1 MVEGNDY
8 WIDDDESIFALSI
21 FFFAA
26 VPGSDGSNDNENV
39 SIDVYLDAFLHPP
52 SPLSPS
58 NSSSSPTCL
67 RWTFSPPPQSCCLF
81 YLFSD
86 LLPLFNP
93 QQVVVGSLATS
104 SFPSSFAY
112 KLNERNKDRKKERQR
127 KKEIKKDRKKERKKE
142 RRKER
147 N

>member
-67 RWTFSPPPQSCCLF
+67 RWTFSPPPLK
-81 YLFSD
+81 
-86 LLPLFNP
+86 
-93 QQVVVGSLATS
+93 VVVFFTCFQTS
-104 SFPSSFAY
+104 SPSSTP
-112 KLNERNKDRKKERQR
+112 NKSSSAHLPPPPSPPPLP
-127 KKEIKKDRKKERKKE
+127 I
-142 RRKER
+142 